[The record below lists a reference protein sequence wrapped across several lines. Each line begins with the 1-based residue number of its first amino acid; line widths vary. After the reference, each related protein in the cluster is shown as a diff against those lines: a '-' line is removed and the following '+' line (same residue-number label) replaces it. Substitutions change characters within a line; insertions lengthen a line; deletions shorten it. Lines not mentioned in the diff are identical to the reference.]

1 MSQSMKTHWEKVY
14 QTKSPNEVSWT
25 QETPTT
31 SLKLIQSFQLNTSA
45 QIIDVGGG
53 DSKLVD
59 HLLDY
64 GFENI
69 TVLDISEKALEKAQK
84 RLGNRAK
91 QVNWIACDI
100 TNFKPEHSFDLWHDR
115 AAFHFLTT
123 KEQIKKYC
131 SLATSSVNKYLVIGS
146 FSNDGPVKCS
156 GLEIKQYD
164 SAALSNAFSSG
175 FKIIQ
180 SLKEDHVTPFKTS
193 QNFIFSSFEKK

>member
-45 QIIDVGGG
+45 KIIDVGGG

-59 HLLDY
+59 HLLERGY
-64 GFENI
+64 ENI

-84 RLGNRAK
+84 RLGSRAK

-115 AAFHFLTT
+115 AAFHFLTS

-131 SLATSSVNKYLVIGS
+131 SLAISYVNKYLVIGA
-146 FSNDGPVKCS
+146 FSKDGPVKCS
-156 GLEIKQYD
+156 GLEIRQYD
-164 SAALSNAFSSG
+164 LATLSTAFNSE
-175 FKIIQ
+175 FKTIQ
-180 SLKEDHVTPFKTS
+180 SLTEDHVTPFKTR

>member
-1 MSQSMKTHWEKVY
+1 MSQSIKTHWEKVY

-31 SLKLIQSFQLNTSA
+31 SLKLIQSFQLKTSA
-45 QIIDVGGG
+45 KIIDVGGG

-59 HLLDY
+59 HLLER

-84 RLGNRAK
+84 RLGSRAK
-91 QVNWIACDI
+91 QVKWIACDI
-100 TNFKPEHSFDLWHDR
+100 NNFKPEHSFDLWHDR
-115 AAFHFLTT
+115 AAFHFLTSE
-123 KEQIKKYC
+123 EQIKKYC
-131 SLATSSVNKYLVIGS
+131 SIATSSVNKYLVVGA
-146 FSNDGPVKCS
+146 FSKDGPDKCS

-164 SAALSNAFSSG
+164 LATLSTAFSSG
-175 FKIIQ
+175 FKTIQ
-180 SLKEDHVTPFKTS
+180 SLTEDHTTPFKTK

>member
-31 SLKLIQSFQLNTSA
+31 SLKLIQSFQLKTSA
-45 QIIDVGGG
+45 KIIDVGGG

-59 HLLDY
+59 HLLER

-84 RLGNRAK
+84 RLGSRAK
-91 QVNWIACDI
+91 QVNWVACDI
-100 TNFKPEHSFDLWHDR
+100 TNFKPDHSFDLWHDR

-131 SLATSSVNKYLVIGS
+131 SLATSSVNKYLVIGV
-146 FSNDGPVKCS
+146 FSKNGPVKCS
-156 GLEIKQYD
+156 GLEIRQYD
-164 SAALSNAFSSG
+164 LATLSTAFNSE
-175 FKIIQ
+175 FKTIQ
-180 SLKEDHVTPFKTS
+180 SLTEDHVTPFKTR

>member
-31 SLKLIQSFQLNTSA
+31 SLKLIQSFQLKTSA
-45 QIIDVGGG
+45 KIIDVGGG
-53 DSKLVD
+53 DSNLVD
-59 HLLDY
+59 HLLER

-84 RLGNRAK
+84 RLGSRAK
-91 QVNWIACDI
+91 QVNWIASDI
-100 TNFKPEHSFDLWHDR
+100 NNFKPEHSFDLWHDR
-115 AAFHFLTT
+115 AAFHFLTS

-131 SLATSSVNKYLVIGS
+131 SLATSSVNKYLVIGA
-146 FSNDGPVKCS
+146 FSKDGPVKCS
-156 GLEIKQYD
+156 GLEIRQYD
-164 SAALSNAFSSG
+164 SDALSNAFSSG
-175 FKIIQ
+175 FKTIQ
-180 SLKEDHVTPFKTS
+180 SLTEDHTTPFKTK

>member
-1 MSQSMKTHWEKVY
+1 MSESIKTHWEKVY
-14 QTKSPNEVSWT
+14 QNKNPNEVSWT

-59 HLLDY
+59 HLLDC

-115 AAFHFLTT
+115 AAFHFLTS

-131 SLATSSVNKYLVIGS
+131 RLATSSVNKYLVIGS

-175 FKIIQ
+175 FKTIQ
-180 SLKEDHVTPFKTS
+180 SLTEDHVTPFKTR

>member
-1 MSQSMKTHWEKVY
+1 MKTHWEKVY

-31 SLKLIQSFQLNTSA
+31 SLKLIQSFQLKTSA
-45 QIIDVGGG
+45 KIIDVGGG

-59 HLLDY
+59 HLLER

-69 TVLDISEKALEKAQK
+69 TVLDISENALEKAQK
-84 RLGNRAK
+84 RLGSRAK
-91 QVNWIACDI
+91 QINWIACDI
-100 TNFKPEHSFDLWHDR
+100 NNFKPEHSFDLWHDR
-115 AAFHFLTT
+115 AAFHFLTS

-131 SLATSSVNKYLVIGS
+131 SLATSSVNKYLVIGA
-146 FSNDGPVKCS
+146 FSKDGPVKCS
-156 GLEIKQYD
+156 GLEIRQYD
-164 SAALSNAFSSG
+164 SDALSNAFSSG

-180 SLKEDHVTPFKTS
+180 SLTEDHATPFKTS

>member
-31 SLKLIQSFQLNTSA
+31 SLKLIQSFQLKTSA
-45 QIIDVGGG
+45 KIIDVGGG
-53 DSKLVD
+53 DSNLVD
-59 HLLDY
+59 HLLER

-84 RLGNRAK
+84 RLGSRAK
-91 QVNWIACDI
+91 QVNWVACDI

-115 AAFHFLTT
+115 AAFHFLTS

-131 SLATSSVNKYLVIGS
+131 SLATSSVNKYLVIGA
-146 FSNDGPVKCS
+146 FSEDGPVKCS
-156 GLEIKQYD
+156 GLEIRQYD
-164 SAALSNAFSSG
+164 SAALSNAFSIG

-180 SLKEDHVTPFKTS
+180 SLTEDHVTPFKTS

>member
-1 MSQSMKTHWEKVY
+1 MSESMKTHWEKVY
-14 QTKSPNEVSWT
+14 QNKNPNEVSWT

-31 SLKLIQSFQLNTSA
+31 SLKLIQSFQLKTSA
-45 QIIDVGGG
+45 KIIDVGGG
-53 DSKLVD
+53 DSNLVD
-59 HLLDY
+59 HLLER

-84 RLGNRAK
+84 RLGSRAK
-91 QVNWIACDI
+91 QVNWVACDI

-131 SLATSSVNKYLVIGS
+131 RLATSSVNKYLVIGS

-156 GLEIKQYD
+156 GLEIKKYD
-164 SAALSNAFSSG
+164 LAALSNAFSSG
-175 FKIIQ
+175 FKTIQ
-180 SLKEDHVTPFKTS
+180 SLTEDHVTPFKTR

>member
-45 QIIDVGGG
+45 KIIDVGGG

-59 HLLDY
+59 HLLER

-84 RLGNRAK
+84 RLGSRAK
-91 QVNWIACDI
+91 KVNWIACDI
-100 TNFKPEHSFDLWHDR
+100 INFKPEHSFDLWHDR
-115 AAFHFLTT
+115 AAFHFLTS

-131 SLATSSVNKYLVIGS
+131 SLATSSVNKHLVIGA
-146 FSNDGPVKCS
+146 FSKDGPVKCS

-164 SAALSNAFSSG
+164 LDTLSTAFISG
-175 FKIIQ
+175 FKTIQ
-180 SLKEDHVTPFKTS
+180 SLTEDHTTPFKTK

>member
-31 SLKLIQSFQLNTSA
+31 SLKLIQSFQLKTSA
-45 QIIDVGGG
+45 KIIDVGGG
-53 DSKLVD
+53 DSNLVD
-59 HLLDY
+59 HLLER

-84 RLGNRAK
+84 RLGSRAK

-100 TNFKPEHSFDLWHDR
+100 NNFKPKHSFELWHDR
-115 AAFHFLTT
+115 AAFHFLTSE
-123 KEQIKKYC
+123 EQIKKYC
-131 SLATSSVNKYLVIGS
+131 SLATSLVNKYLVVGA
-146 FSNDGPVKCS
+146 FSKDGPIKCS
-156 GLEIKQYD
+156 GLEIRQYD
-164 SAALSNAFSSG
+164 SAALSNAFRSG
-175 FKIIQ
+175 FKKIQ
-180 SLKEDHVTPFKTS
+180 SLTEDHTTPFKTK